1 MNCEEK
7 IIEMLDNDEILL
19 FNVYYYADF
28 QFMPYEERPILME
41 NFDYEFSDYGL
52 LETIDKLAQDFDSS
66 DDYFIDG
73 IYGISSISN
82 IENYIIE
89 NADYIGQINLII
101 DYYADES
108 TISFCDDKMRKF
120 VRLCQKAFYEK

>member
-1 MNCEEK
+1 MNYEEK

-52 LETIDKLAQDFDSS
+52 LETIEKLSKDFNFC

-73 IYGISSISN
+73 IYGISSLSN
-82 IENYIIE
+82 IESYIAR
-89 NADYIGQINLII
+89 NADYTGQINLII
-101 DYYADES
+101 DYYADENII
-108 TISFCDDKMRKF
+108 TFCDDKMRKF
-120 VRLCQKAFYEK
+120 VRLCHEAINEK